1 MCNIPCREILSPGEE
16 VGQELEG
23 DLDVGELVL
32 QRGHPVLHDVLPA
45 VHVAH
50 DLVHRVLRLERGG
63 ID

>member
-1 MCNIPCREILSPGEE
+1 MCNILSPGEE

-23 DLDVGELVL
+23 NLDVGELVL

-50 DLVHRVLRLERGG
+50 DLVH
-63 ID
+63 